1 MNKKK
6 YVTPECKV
14 YHLQTQKMLTG
25 SYSGA
30 KLTGTVDTEA
40 QTGGGSTIGDPVQN
54 TNEGIKWF
62 GGY

>member
-14 YHLQTQKMLTG
+14 YYLQPQSILEG

-30 KLTGTVDTEA
+30 KLRGTVDTEA
-40 QTGGGSTIGDPVQN
+40 QTGGGSTSGDPIQN
-54 TNEGIKWF
+54 INEGIQWF